1 LIFYIYIYIYIIIF
15 NNNIYIYP
23 NPRLNMANKG
33 TSSLDKTL
41 KMSKKQTQF
50 TSIYLSE
57 KDRKK
62 LNEKMLK
69 DGINPEL
76 VSHTQYL
83 KWKTLG
89 VCPFCKKYQV

>member
-1 LIFYIYIYIYIIIF
+1 IYIYIYIYKIIF
-15 NNNIYIYP
+15 NINIYIYP
-23 NPRLNMANKG
+23 NPILIMANKG
-33 TSSLDKTL
+33 TSSIDKTL
-41 KMSKKQTQF
+41 KMSKRKTQF

-62 LNEKMLK
+62 LNEKMVK
-69 DGINPEL
+69 EGIDPQL